1 MGNGLAWEGR
11 FNFLPL
17 FILPGCLG
25 VPVLQALH
33 RWGLALLNGCASI
46 CAHGPE
52 KEWSYSYECSLKKL
66 AHDMSTARREPGFKP
81 KMGPQMGK
89 EAFKQHVHE
98 KINYEEKK
106 KKRKIFRKCDLWYHY
121 LVCILCERFCSVT
134 EDARKCKLFPKAV
147 TVWSRERGAL
157 SCSALRK
164 CSPTDGEH
172 CHTHLCFA
180 YKVLL
185 PGTVRPCWT
194 ACPLLS
200 AQRSAP

>member
-1 MGNGLAWEGR
+1 MGWHGKGGLISC
-11 FNFLPL
+11 PCL
-17 FILPGCLG
+17 FCLG
-25 VPVLQALH
+25 VLVFLFCKHCTAEGLHYSMAVHPSVPMARRRNGATRTSAVWRNWPMIWAQPEGNQALNPK
-33 RWGLALLNGCASI
+33 WDLKW
-46 CAHGPE
+46 E
-52 KEWSYSYECSLKKL
+52 KKL
-66 AHDMSTARREPGFKP
+66 SSSMSMKNKLWR
-81 KMGPQMGK
+81 
-89 EAFKQHVHE
+89 
-98 KINYEEKK
+98 KK
-106 KKRKIFRKCDLWYHY
+106 KKRKIFRKCDLWYQY
-121 LVCILCERFCSVT
+121 LVRILCERFCSVT

-157 SCSALRK
+157 SRSALRK
-164 CSPTDGEH
+164 CSPTDSEH